1 MMAASGLQRCMRAS
15 AGRRCLAHACALPSL
30 PQHTAMNEHVAWRA
44 SLPALPWSAGQ
55 LVGRK
60 HSSWAL
66 LGRNGTPLGA
76 DAQSTWVL
84 RAKKGKKGKK
94 GGRSASAAADDEDLD
109 PEEALTAVLEG
120 AETAMDKAVK
130 WLTGEM
136 AKLRGAGASPSAYCV
151 PGVARVAC
159 RDHTLTQLSSDMLDH
174 ITVDAYGSPAE
185 LSTIAQVSVK
195 GATMLQVSVF
205 DPSVRS
211 PISYRHGAFG
221 SPHRMHTARPSRC

>member
-30 PQHTAMNEHVAWRA
+30 PQGTAMNEHVAWRA

-76 DAQSTWVL
+76 DAQSSWVL

-151 PGVARVAC
+151 PRVARVVC
-159 RDHTLTQLSSDMLDH
+159 RDRHA
-174 ITVDAYGSPAE
+174 DAIVLRHVGS
-185 LSTIAQVSVK
+185 
-195 GATMLQVSVF
+195 
-205 DPSVRS
+205 
-211 PISYRHGAFG
+211 H
-221 SPHRMHTARPSRC
+221 HC